1 MTRIGHAAA
10 VCARMSCLL
19 VVPAFAAWATGRPF
33 IFPSLGPSAFALTLG
48 EDTVSA
54 RRIIGGHAVG
64 ILCGFFAYHLL
75 APGLTFHV
83 FPVTWSLNDL
93 RLAASGIWS
102 LWLTAAGM
110 LVTHT
115 RHAPACATTLII
127 SLGLMPT
134 LTDCAVILLAVLS
147 LYGTHRM
154 LAGAVARKDE

>member
-1 MTRIGHAAA
+1 MNRVGHAAA
-10 VCARMSCLL
+10 VCAQMSCLL

-54 RRIIGGHAVG
+54 RRVIGGHAVG

-75 APGLTFHV
+75 ASGLTFHV
-83 FPVTWSLNDL
+83 FPVTWSLADL
-93 RLAASGIWS
+93 RLAASGILS

-115 RHAPACATTLII
+115 RHAPSCATTLII
-127 SLGLMPT
+127 SL
-134 LTDCAVILLAVLS
+134 
-147 LYGTHRM
+147 
-154 LAGAVARKDE
+154 

>member
-1 MTRIGHAAA
+1 MARMGHAAA

-19 VVPAFAAWATGRPF
+19 AIPALAAWATGRPF

-48 EDTVSA
+48 EDVVSS
-54 RRIIGGHAVG
+54 RRVIGGHTVG
-64 ILCGFFAYHLL
+64 IICGFIAYHLL
-75 APGLTFHV
+75 APGLGFHV
-83 FPVTWSLNDL
+83 FHVTWSSADL
-93 RLAASGIWS
+93 RLAASGVLS

-147 LYGTHRM
+147 LYGTHSLLLKRW
-154 LAGAVARKDE
+154 RRPI